1 MMSEHAAFWE
11 RHRTELWDRVF
22 QAAGDVS
29 LLADSLE
36 GGTGVVVARDGL
48 LKAAFGV
55 GVALVAANAADDRL
69 AFVAALGRAIAGAV
83 ETDYWLRLL
92 TVVSQR
98 DGFQQELAGLLAN
111 YGAIVTLLRRLEQHV
126 IAEPD
131 AVARHTKKGPRV

>member
-1 MMSEHAAFWE
+1 MSHDHAAFWE

-36 GGTGVVVARDGL
+36 GGAGVTVARDGL

-55 GVALVAANAADDRL
+55 GVALVAANAADDRP
-69 AFVAALGRAIAGAV
+69 AFVAALSSAVAHAV

-92 TVVSQR
+92 TVVGQR
-98 DGFQQELAGLLAN
+98 DGLQQELTGLLAN

>member
-1 MMSEHAAFWE
+1 MSGEHAAFWE

-36 GGTGVVVARDGL
+36 GSAGMIIARDGL
-48 LKAAFGV
+48 LNAAFGV
-55 GVALVAANAADDRL
+55 GVALVTANAADDQP
-69 AFVAALGRAIAGAV
+69 AFIVALGRAVSCAV

-92 TVVSQR
+92 TVVGQR
-98 DGFQQELAGLLAN
+98 DGLQQEVAGLLAN
-111 YGAIVTLLRRLEQHV
+111 YGAIVTLLRKLEQHV
-126 IAEPD
+126 MAEPD